1 VDDAA
6 SDALIFPSND
16 FLFLP
21 FSFMTRLHKKFFLL
35 LQLCMLLTA
44 IGVGSNA
51 WAQGQ
56 EATIR
61 KNLSE
66 RIPQIPRIEEI
77 TRSPMPGLYEI
88 RLSTNEIYYSD
99 AEGNFLIQGSLIDT
113 KNKRNL
119 TEEREAKLSAIDFAS
134 LPIKDAITIVRGN
147 GKRKLAVF
155 EDPNCG
161 YCKRFERDLAKVD
174 NVTVYL
180 FLYPILGDDSMT
192 KSRNVWCAK
201 DPVLAWT
208 QLMLKEQALTSAS
221 CNTAAIDRNVEFG
234 RKSKIT
240 GTPTLIAQDGARV
253 PGAINTVQIEKMLA
267 DASK

>member
-1 VDDAA
+1 MKLTMHHSLRAFAA
-6 SDALIFPSND
+6 SAL
-16 FLFLP
+16 
-21 FSFMTRLHKKFFLL
+21 MA
-35 LQLCMLLTA
+35 LCLSSVM
-44 IGVGSNA
+44 
-51 WAQGQ
+51 AQGH

-66 RIPQIPRIEEI
+66 RIPQIPKIEEI
-77 TRSPMPGLYEI
+77 TPTPLAGIYEL

-99 AEGNFLIQGSLIDT
+99 AAGNFLIQGNLIDT

-119 TEEREAKLSAIDFAS
+119 TEEREAKLSAIDFNT
-134 LPIKDAITIVRGN
+134 LPLKDAITIVHGN

-180 FLYPILGDDSMT
+180 FLLPVLGPGSVE

-201 DPVLAWT
+201 DPAVAWKDMM
-208 QLMLKEQALTSAS
+208 QKDQAPAAAQ
-221 CNTAAIDRNVEFG
+221 CNTAAIDRNLEFA
-234 RKSKIT
+234 RKYKIT
-240 GTPTLIAQDGARV
+240 GTPTMFAVDGTRV
-253 PGAINTVQIEKMLA
+253 PGAINNTQIEKLLA

>member
-1 VDDAA
+1 MTHTLRSWLAT
-6 SDALIFPSND
+6 ALLALSV
-16 FLFLP
+16 
-21 FSFMTRLHKKFFLL
+21 TG
-35 LQLCMLLTA
+35 T
-44 IGVGSNA
+44 V

-66 RIPQIPRIEEI
+66 RIPQIPKIEEV
-77 TRSPMPGLYEI
+77 TRSPMAGLYEV

-113 KNKRNL
+113 KSRRNL
-119 TEEREAKLSAIDFAS
+119 TEEREAKLGAVDFNT

-147 GKRKLAVF
+147 GKRKLAIF

-161 YCKRFERDLAKVD
+161 YCKRFERDMAKVD

-180 FLYPILGDDSMT
+180 FLYPVLGQSSID
-192 KSRNVWCAK
+192 KSKAVWCAK
-201 DPVLAWT
+201 DPATAWNDMMT
-208 QLMLKEQALTSAS
+208 RDQAPTNTAN
-221 CNTAAIDRNVEFG
+221 CNTAAIERNTEFG
-234 RKSKIT
+234 RKHKIT
-240 GTPTLIAQDGARV
+240 GTPTLIAQDGTRV
-253 PGAINTVQIEKMLA
+253 PGAISTPQIEKLLA

>member
-1 VDDAA
+1 MQHTFRTFAA
-6 SDALIFPSND
+6 AALMALS
-16 FLFLP
+16 L
-21 FSFMTRLHKKFFLL
+21 SGAM
-35 LQLCMLLTA
+35 
-44 IGVGSNA
+44 
-51 WAQGQ
+51 AQGH

-66 RIPQIPRIEEI
+66 RIPQIPKIEEI
-77 TRSPMPGLYEI
+77 TPTPVAGIYEL

-99 AEGNFLIQGSLIDT
+99 AAGNYLIQGSLIDT
-113 KNKRNL
+113 KNKRNI
-119 TEEREAKLSAIDFAS
+119 TEEREAKLSAIDFSA
-134 LPIKDAITIVRGN
+134 LPLKDAITLVHGN

-180 FLYPILGDDSMT
+180 FLMPVLGPNSVE

-201 DPVLAWT
+201 DPGTAWT
-208 QLMLKEQALTSAS
+208 QMMQKDMQPPAAQ
-221 CNTAAIDRNVEFG
+221 CNTAAIERNLEFG
-234 RKSKIT
+234 RKYKIT
-240 GTPTLIAQDGARV
+240 GTPTLVAQDGTRV
-253 PGAINTVQIEKMLA
+253 PGAIDSAKIEKLLA

>member
-1 VDDAA
+1 MQH
-6 SDALIFPSND
+6 IFK
-16 FLFLP
+16 
-21 FSFMTRLHKKFFLL
+21 R
-35 LQLCMLLTA
+35 LTA
-44 IGVGSNA
+44 IVTLGLVLGNA

-66 RIPQIPRIEEI
+66 RIPQIPKIEEI
-77 TRSPMPGLYEI
+77 SRTPMAGLFEV

-113 KNKRNL
+113 KSRRNI
-119 TEEREAKLSAIDFAS
+119 TEEREAKLSAIDFNT
-134 LPIKDAITIVRGN
+134 LPLKDAITLVRGN

-161 YCKRFERDLAKVD
+161 YCKRFERDLSKVD
-174 NVTVYL
+174 NVTIYL
-180 FLYPILGDDSMT
+180 FLYPILSADSAD

-201 DPVLAWT
+201 DPASAWT
-208 QLMLKEQALTSAS
+208 QLMSRDQAPANTQCS
-221 CNTAAIDRNVEFG
+221 TAAIERNIEFG
-234 RKSKIT
+234 RKHKIT
-240 GTPTLIAQDGARV
+240 GTPTLIAQDGSRV
-253 PGAINTVQIEKMLA
+253 PGAINTAQIEKLLA

>member
-1 VDDAA
+1 M
-6 SDALIFPSND
+6 N
-16 FLFLP
+16 
-21 FSFMTRLHKKFFLL
+21 RLHKHIFSALKT
-35 LQLCMLLTA
+35 CMLLIA
-44 IGVGSNA
+44 IGFGCNA
-51 WAQGQ
+51 FAQGQ

-77 TRSPMPGLYEI
+77 TRSPMAGLYEI

-113 KNKRNL
+113 KSKRNL
-119 TEEREAKLSAIDFAS
+119 TEEREAKLSAIDFGT
-134 LPIKDAITIVRGN
+134 LPFKDAITIVRGN

-155 EDPNCG
+155 EDPNCV

-174 NVTVYL
+174 NVTIYL
-180 FLYPILGDDSMT
+180 FLYPILGDDSMA

-201 DPVLAWT
+201 DPAGAWS
-208 QLMLKEQALTSAS
+208 QLMTKEQTIPNAN
-221 CNTAAIDRNVEFG
+221 CNIAAIERNVEFG
-234 RKSKIT
+234 RKFKIT

-253 PGAINTVQIEKMLA
+253 PGAINTMQIEKMLL

>member
-1 VDDAA
+1 MFYTFKKLQLVLH
-6 SDALIFPSND
+6 ALI
-16 FLFLP
+16 
-21 FSFMTRLHKKFFLL
+21 LL
-35 LQLCMLLTA
+35 ALSTLNATA
-44 IGVGSNA
+44 L
-51 WAQGQ
+51 AQGH
-56 EATIR
+56 EAVIR

-77 TRSPMPGLYEI
+77 TRSPMAGVYEI

-113 KNKRNL
+113 KSKRNL

-134 LPIKDAITIVRGN
+134 LPFKDAITIVRGN

-174 NVTVYL
+174 NITIYL
-180 FLYPILGDDSMT
+180 FLYPILGDDSVA
-192 KSRNVWCAK
+192 KSRNVWCSK
-201 DPVLAWT
+201 DPAGAWA
-208 QLMLKEQALTSAS
+208 QVMGKEQALPNAN
-221 CNTAAIDRNVEFG
+221 CNTAAVDRNVDFG
-234 RKSKIT
+234 RKFKIT
-240 GTPTLIAQDGARV
+240 GTPTLIAQDGTRV
-253 PGAINTVQIEKMLA
+253 PGAINTMQIEKMLL

>member
-1 VDDAA
+1 MYAC
-6 SDALIFPSND
+6 DALFYFLHNAFMNRLLKNIF
-16 FLFLP
+16 LAIQVCI
-21 FSFMTRLHKKFFLL
+21 LL
-35 LQLCMLLTA
+35 MATGLGPNT
-44 IGVGSNA
+44 
-51 WAQGQ
+51 WAQGH

-77 TRSPMPGLYEI
+77 TRSPMAGLYEI

-113 KNKRNL
+113 KSKRNL
-119 TEEREAKLSAIDFAS
+119 TEEREAKLSTIDFAS
-134 LPIKDAITIVRGN
+134 LPFKDAITIVRGN

-174 NVTVYL
+174 NVTIYL
-180 FLYPILGDDSMT
+180 FLYPILGDDSVA
-192 KSRNVWCAK
+192 KSRNVWCSK
-201 DPVLAWT
+201 DPIGAWT
-208 QLMLKEQALTSAS
+208 QIMGKDQPIANANCS
-221 CNTAAIDRNVEFG
+221 TAAIERNVEFG
-234 RKSKIT
+234 RKFKIT
-240 GTPTLIAQDGARV
+240 GTPTLIAQDGSRV
-253 PGAINTVQIEKMLA
+253 PGAINTMQIEKMLL